1 MSTGNKEILLVVRAL
16 ANEKG
21 VDESLIFEAVEAAL
35 ASVTAR
41 RYTEEALIRVAIDRD
56 TGDYEAFRC
65 WEVAELAEDGELEL
79 PDEQLTLEQASEFG
93 EGLEIG
99 SIVEEAVEPAE
110 FGRIAAQQAKQ
121 IITQKVREAER
132 DKIADQYRERIG
144 ELLIGTVKRVTRD
157 FIVLDMGNN
166 AEALMSRD
174 EMMPRDI
181 FRLND
186 RARVYLY
193 AISEDRRGPQLMVS
207 RIHPQLLVEL
217 FKVEVPEIA
226 DEMIEIVAASR
237 DPGARAKIAVKTN
250 DGRIDPI
257 GACVGMRGA
266 RVQAVSNEL
275 GGERVD
281 IILWDGNPAQFVI
294 NAMAPAEVAS
304 IMVDEETHS
313 IDVMV
318 AEDQLSQ
325 AIGRGGQNVRLASD
339 LTGWTLNVM
348 TPDQATEKQAEQSS
362 GLKQV
367 FIDNLGVDDDFAEVL
382 VQEGFTNLEE
392 VAYVPQEELLEI
404 DGFDEALVQELQN
417 RASDVLLTQEIATQT
432 ALSEAAPAE
441 DLLALEGMTT
451 DMAIKLAQAEVV
463 TLDDLAELS
472 IDELQEIVELDEVK
486 AGELIMSARQ
496 HWFAD
501 EATSTEK

>member
-1 MSTGNKEILLVVRAL
+1 MTTGNKEILLVARAL
-16 ANEKG
+16 SNEKG
-21 VDESLIFEAVEAAL
+21 VDEGIIFEAVEAAL

-41 RYTEEALIRVAIDRD
+41 RYADDVRIRVAIDRD
-56 TGDYEAFRC
+56 SGEYEAFRC
-65 WEVAELAEDGELEL
+65 WEVSELNEEGELEL
-79 PDEQLTLEQASEFG
+79 PDEQLTVEQASEFG
-93 EGLEIG
+93 DDLEIG

-132 DKIADQYRERIG
+132 DKIAKQYQERVG

-166 AEALMSRD
+166 AEALLSRD
-174 EMMPRDI
+174 EMLQRDI

-193 AISEDRRGPQLMVS
+193 AISEDRRGPQLLVS

-226 DEMIEIVAASR
+226 EEVIDIVAASR

-281 IILWDGNPAQFVI
+281 IVLWDGNPAQFVI

-304 IMVDEETHS
+304 IMVDEEKHA

-339 LTGWTLNVM
+339 LTGWSLNVM
-348 TPDQATEKQAEQSS
+348 TPEQATEKEAEESS
-362 GLKQV
+362 GVKQL
-367 FIDNLGVDDDFAEVL
+367 FLDELGIDDELAEVL

-404 DGFDEALVQELQN
+404 EGFDEGLVQELQN
-417 RASDVLLTQEIATQT
+417 RASDVLLTKEIATQT

-441 DLLALEGMTT
+441 ELLALEGMTSE
-451 DMAIKLAQAEVV
+451 MAIKLAEKSVT
-463 TLDDLAELS
+463 TLDDLAELA
-472 IDELQEIVELDEVK
+472 IDELQDIVELDDDK
-486 AGELIMSARQ
+486 AGELIMQARQ
-496 HWFAD
+496 HWFEEESGAD
-501 EATSTEK
+501 E

>member
-1 MSTGNKEILLVVRAL
+1 MTTGNKEILLVARAL
-16 ANEKG
+16 SNEKG
-21 VDESLIFEAVEAAL
+21 VDEAIIFEAVEAAL

-41 RYTEEALIRVAIDRD
+41 RYTEDVRIRVSIDRE
-56 TGDYEAFRC
+56 TGEYEAFRC
-65 WEVAELAEDGELEL
+65 WDVAELNEEDALEL
-79 PDEQLTLEQASEFG
+79 PDEQLTVEQAAEYG
-93 EGLEIG
+93 DDLEIG

-132 DKIADQYRERIG
+132 DKIASQYQERIG

-166 AEALMSRD
+166 AEALLSRD
-174 EMMPRDI
+174 EMLHRDI

-193 AISEDRRGPQLMVS
+193 AISDDRRGPQLLVS
-207 RIHPQLLVEL
+207 RIHSQLLVEL

-226 DEMIEIVAASR
+226 EEVIDIVAASR

-281 IILWDGNPAQFVI
+281 IVLWDGNPAQFVI

-304 IMVDEETHS
+304 IMVDEEKHS

-339 LTGWTLNVM
+339 LTGWSLNVM
-348 TPDQATEKQAEQSS
+348 TPEQATEKEAEESS
-362 GLKQV
+362 GVKQV
-367 FIDNLGVDDDFAEVL
+367 FVDQLGVDEEFAEVL

-404 DGFDEALVQELQN
+404 DGFDEGLVQELQN

-441 DLLALEGMTT
+441 ELLALEGMSSE
-451 DMAIKLAQAEVV
+451 MAIKLAEKSII
-463 TLDDLAELS
+463 TLDDLAELA
-472 IDELQEIVELDEVK
+472 IDELQEIVELDDDT
-486 AGELIMSARQ
+486 AGELIMLARQ
-496 HWFAD
+496 HWFDEESSAD
-501 EATSTEK
+501 E